1 MTALL
6 QIRNVPEPTRRALK
20 QRAAARGESLN
31 AYLLRV
37 LAAEVER
44 PAVAVVLDRAA
55 RRSERARTS
64 AMETIRRER
73 ATRDDGPSG
82 RALS

>member
-1 MTALL
+1 MAALL

-44 PAVAVVLDRAA
+44 PAVAEVLDRAA

-64 AMETIRRER
+64 AVEAIRRER
-73 ATRDDGPSG
+73 AVRDDGPSG
-82 RALS
+82 RAIS